1 MYMGFKPYGIK
12 NNIMTTTEEA
22 KQFIKA
28 HSELSLFK
36 WYQWDK
42 KRKIDWMKYLK
53 KGAKNETPMLDEC
66 IRLIEAE
73 C

>member
-1 MYMGFKPYGIK
+1 MNTNK
-12 NNIMTTTEEA
+12 EA

-36 WYQWDK
+36 WCQWDN

-53 KGAKNETPMLDEC
+53 KGAKNPTPMLDEC
-66 IRLIEAE
+66 IKLIEAE
-73 C
+73 CE